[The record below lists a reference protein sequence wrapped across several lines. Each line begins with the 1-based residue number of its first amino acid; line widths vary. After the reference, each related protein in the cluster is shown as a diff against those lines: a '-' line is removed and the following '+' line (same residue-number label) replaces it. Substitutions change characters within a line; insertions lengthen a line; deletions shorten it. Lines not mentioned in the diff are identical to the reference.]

1 MRISILGAG
10 HAGTAVAADLSLRGH
25 EVTLIKT
32 SHAMHNKNFNY
43 LLNNDGAVSLIEEGK
58 TQLAKINHVT
68 RDLSCL
74 CDSEI
79 VIIYIQT
86 NYHEKLIK
94 RIKPYLRDGQILWIN
109 PGYLSTVYVLKH
121 CQDINLT
128 IVEAQSSFI
137 DCRISEP
144 GIVKVTFR
152 NKRNP
157 LGIYPASHRKECE
170 SKLNKLGFPFA

>member
-86 NYHEKLIK
+86 NYHEKLI
-94 RIKPYLRDGQILWIN
+94 
-109 PGYLSTVYVLKH
+109 
-121 CQDINLT
+121 
-128 IVEAQSSFI
+128 F
-137 DCRISEP
+137 
-144 GIVKVTFR
+144 VTDKFF
-152 NKRNP
+152 
-157 LGIYPASHRKECE
+157 Y
-170 SKLNKLGFPFA
+170 